1 MNDFDNLN
9 ISRQLLNAISDLG
22 FGKLTPIQEEVFSPI
37 RSGKDLV
44 GIAQTGTGK
53 TLAYMLPLLHDLK
66 FSSQISPRI
75 LILAPTRELVIQLV
89 RQIESYTKYL
99 SIRTLGVYGGTN
111 INTQKQSVVK
121 GVDILVATP
130 GRLYDLG
137 VSAVL
142 QLKTIKKLI
151 IDEVDVMLDL
161 GFRHQLK
168 NIFELLPE
176 RRQNLMFSATMTEDV
191 DELINTYFQTPAKI
205 SIALS
210 GTPLENIEQQCY
222 RVENFFTKANLLK
235 YLLSD
240 KKMFSKTLVFVS
252 SKKNADLLL
261 ETLDEDLGKEIS
273 IIHSNKAQN
282 YRNRSIRQFEEGQ
295 KRILIATDV
304 IARGMDITDI
314 KYVISFDTPMF
325 AENYLHR
332 IGRTG
337 RAEKQGHSILFYTE
351 NETQRKNAIELLME
365 YRIPEIRF
373 PAAVEISEE
382 LSPDEKPKPDELVL
396 PPMTKIPKDKG
407 DAYHD
412 KLDKNKKTNQG
423 GSYLFKK
430 KKYKNPQTRGD
441 KNMNKRSKKRR
452 R

>member
-1 MNDFDNLN
+1 MNDFDNLSL
-9 ISRQLLNAISDLG
+9 SRQLQNAISDLG
-22 FGKLTPIQEEVFSPI
+22 FEKLTPIQEEAFSPI

-89 RQIESYTKYL
+89 SQIESYTKYMNTR
-99 SIRTLGVYGGTN
+99 ILGVYGGTN
-111 INTQKQSVVK
+111 INTQKQSVAK

-191 DELINTYFQTPAKI
+191 DELINSYFHSPTKI

-210 GTPLENIEQQCY
+210 GTPLENIEQRCY

-252 SKKNADLLL
+252 SKKNADLLIQ
-261 ETLDEDLGKEIS
+261 TLDEDLGKEIS

-314 KYVISFDTPMF
+314 KYVINFDTPMF

-351 NETQRKNAIELLME
+351 SEIDRKNAIELLMG
-365 YRIPEIRF
+365 YKVPVIKF
-373 PAAVEISEE
+373 PVGVEISKE

-407 DAYHD
+407 DAFHD

-430 KKYKNPQTRGD
+430 KKYKNAQTRGD
-441 KNMNKRSKKRR
+441 KNMNKRGRKRR
-452 R
+452 K